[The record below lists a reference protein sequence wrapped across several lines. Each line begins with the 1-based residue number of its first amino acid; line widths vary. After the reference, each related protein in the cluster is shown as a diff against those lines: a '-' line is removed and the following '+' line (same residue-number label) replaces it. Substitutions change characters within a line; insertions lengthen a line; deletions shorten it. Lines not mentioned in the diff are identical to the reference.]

1 EDSADRVIEMLKGA
15 MAQNRLGNPERLP
28 VDIGPVIDAEAK
40 AGIEKH
46 IQGMR
51 EKGRSVYQ
59 VAIADAEECKR
70 GTFVMPTLIELESF
84 DELKREI
91 FGPVLHV
98 VRYNRRNLDQLI
110 EQINASG
117 YGLTLGV
124 HTRIDE
130 TIAKVVDNVNAGN
143 MYVNRNIVGAVV
155 GVQPFGGE
163 GLSGT
168 GPKAGGP
175 LYLYRLLSTRPADAI
190 AQSFARTDG

>member
-1 EDSADRVIEMLKGA
+1 
-15 MAQNRLGNPERLP
+15 
-28 VDIGPVIDAEAK
+28 
-40 AGIEKH
+40 
-46 IQGMR
+46 
-51 EKGRSVYQ
+51 
-59 VAIADAEECKR
+59 
-70 GTFVMPTLIELESF
+70 
-84 DELKREI
+84 
-91 FGPVLHV
+91 
-98 VRYNRRNLDQLI
+98 
-110 EQINASG
+110 
-117 YGLTLGV
+117 LTLGV

-190 AQSFARTDG
+190 ARHFQRTDGDSKIDGALRDQLIKPLHTFKTWADSSQL

>member
-1 EDSADRVIEMLKGA
+1 
-15 MAQNRLGNPERLP
+15 
-28 VDIGPVIDAEAK
+28 
-40 AGIEKH
+40 
-46 IQGMR
+46 
-51 EKGRSVYQ
+51 
-59 VAIADAEECKR
+59 
-70 GTFVMPTLIELESF
+70 ELDSF

-110 EQINASG
+110 EQINNSG

-130 TIAKVVDNVNAGN
+130 TIAKVVVTANAGN

-175 LYLYRLLSTRPADAI
+175 LYLYRLLSTRPADA
-190 AQSFARTDG
+190 